1 MHGFVLKAT
10 MASVVALATTPI
22 GPIAAFAP
30 ATPPGGPSTNE
41 WIRHAHAVHV
51 DRPIPG
57 QPCLVGTPSCLSLF
71 QKPPAP
77 CLLSTERCEVEGR
90 VMNLSDAQLRGGF
103 RR

>member
-1 MHGFVLKAT
+1 MHGFALKAT

-22 GPIAAFAP
+22 GPIAVFAP
-30 ATPPGGPSTNE
+30 AAPGGPSTNGL
-41 WIRHAHAVHV
+41 IRHAHAVHV

-57 QPCLVGTPSCLSLF
+57 QPCFIGTPNCLSLF

-77 CLLSTERCEVEGR
+77 CWVSTERCEVDGR
-90 VMNLSDAQLRGGF
+90 VMNLSDAQLRGGP